1 MIHGHGGN
9 VEALAARLGRPVTDI
24 VDMSSNVNPLGPP
37 PALLDHLA
45 DALHRVRRLPE
56 ADAAGTVTGSRHL
69 LEAAGQ
75 RVLVD
80 CGMFQGLKELRKL
93 NWEPPGF
100 EPGFLD
106 RVVLTHAHIDHTGYT
121 PRLMQYGFEGP
132 IHCTE
137 PTAEL
142 LELMLM
148 DAAHI
153 QEEDAAWANKKGF
166 SKHTPAEPLYTSID
180 ALKSLHLIRPEPF
193 RRWIELG
200 DGLRMRFHNS
210 GHILGAAFVEFRIRT
225 GEDDGVNPGER
236 TVIFSGDVGRY
247 DMTLHVDPEPL
258 PACDVLVI
266 ESTYGNRRHEHEPVL
281 DQIREEFARTVH
293 KRGVILIPSFAVG
306 RTQLVGLILRRLM
319 TEGELKE
326 IPIHIDSPMAI
337 DATLIYSRHLW
348 DDNLDDDIVADDRS
362 RLFPNKVH
370 LHRTVHESK
379 ALNNMRG
386 PRVVI
391 AASGM
396 MTGGRILHHL
406 TRRLPDHHNLVL
418 LSGYQAA
425 GTRGRALQDGA
436 HSLRIHGRDIRVKAR
451 VGTIEGLSSH
461 ADRDELL
468 RWVGTAPQPPRRVF
482 VVHGEEKQSEHFAGL
497 LRQKFQAEVTVPRLR
512 DSFTI

>member
-1 MIHGHGGN
+1 MQLTFHG
-9 VEALAARLGRPVTDI
+9 
-24 VDMSSNVNPLGPP
+24 
-37 PALLDHLA
+37 
-45 DALHRVRRLPE
+45 
-56 ADAAGTVTGSRHL
+56 AAGTVTGSRHL

-80 CGMFQGLKELRKL
+80 CGLFQGLKQLRLL
-93 NWEPPGF
+93 NWEAPGF

-106 RVVLTHAHIDHTGYT
+106 HVVLTHAHIDHTGYT
-121 PRLMQYGFEGP
+121 PRLLQYGFRGP

-148 DAAHI
+148 DSAHL

-166 SKHTPAEPLYTSID
+166 SKHTPAEPLYTSVD
-180 ALKSLHLIRPEPF
+180 ALRSLRLIRPQPF
-193 RRWIELG
+193 QRWIELG
-200 DGLRMRFHNS
+200 EGLRMRFHNS

-225 GEDDGVNPGER
+225 GGDDGVNPGER
-236 TVIFSGDVGRY
+236 TVVFSGDVGRY
-247 DMTLHVDPEPL
+247 GMTLHLDPEPL

-266 ESTYGNRRHEHEPVL
+266 ESTYGNRLHDHEPVG

-293 KRGVILIPSFAVG
+293 KRGIVLIPAFAVG
-306 RTQLVGLILRRLM
+306 RTQVVGLVLRRLM
-319 TEGELKE
+319 TGGELAE

-337 DATLIYSRHLW
+337 DATLIYSRHLY
-348 DDNLDDDIVADDRS
+348 DENLDDDVVADDRS
-362 RLFPNKVH
+362 RLFPRNVH

-379 ALNNMRG
+379 ALNGMRG
-386 PRVVI
+386 PRVII

-406 TRRLPDHHNLVL
+406 ARRLPDHHNLVL

-425 GTRGRALQDGA
+425 GTRGRALQEGA
-436 HSLRIHGRDIRVKAR
+436 DHLRIHGQDVPVRAR

-461 ADRDELL
+461 ADRDELM
-468 RWVGTAPQPPRRVF
+468 RWVGSAPAAPRRVF
-482 VVHGEEKQSEHFAGL
+482 IVHGEADQAQPFAER
-497 LRQKFQAEVTVPRLR
+497 LRGTFGAEVTVPGHR
-512 DSFTI
+512 DSFAI